1 MLGRWRGL
9 AWLERVLLLAS
20 SSIAVRCV
28 QPGLLLQVV
37 QVLAVLADAATA
49 RANLGPRN
57 PAVGLGWPTADTLV
71 SGWISL
77 LHSEAPT
84 RSKYAS

>member
-1 MLGRWRGL
+1 VLGRWRGL

-20 SSIAVRCV
+20 SSIAVRRV
-28 QPGLLLQVV
+28 QPGLLLQVI

-49 RANLGPRN
+49 RANLSLRDS
-57 PAVGLGWPTADTLV
+57 AVGLGWPTADTLV

-77 LHSEAPT
+77 LHSETPT